1 MTVSQETA
9 RLGRSALTRTDL
21 GWQQRA
27 ACRGEDLDLFFGPP
41 TGDDREYGPAKS
53 EREAEAKWLCSLC
66 PVRAQCLESA
76 LDRGEKYGIWGGLN
90 EDERNREL
98 RNRGERERRRQR
110 REPAA

>member
-9 RLGRSALTRTDL
+9 RLSRSAFTRSGW
-21 GWQQRA
+21 GWQKDA

-66 PVRAQCLESA
+66 PVRTECLESA
-76 LDRGEKYGIWGGLN
+76 LANGERYGVWGGLT
-90 EDERNREL
+90 EDERKREL

-110 REPAA
+110 RDPAA